1 MESMRLHLGT
11 LTTAHSRLSV
21 YASVEETPA
30 GMMTGTVHLW
40 CSEIAKDR
48 AGYLILKRPE
58 MARLRELL
66 DQAES
71 TITGL
76 AKTGKLM
83 FVADGLERPV
93 AP

>member
-21 YASVEETPA
+21 YVSVEENPA
-30 GMMTGTVHLW
+30 GIMTGSVHLW

-48 AGYLILKRPE
+48 AGYLILNGPE
-58 MARLRELL
+58 MTRLRELL
-66 DQAES
+66 DQAEA
-71 TITGL
+71 TVAGL

-83 FVADGLERPV
+83 FVAEGLERQL
-93 AP
+93 AR